1 MSHQALAIFYCYFN
15 GDCLLAESKMCQMN
29 LVRPDRVNAHLH
41 PSSEQ
46 ALVRGLADRTGDH
59 ASFAKAKS
67 AIANSNHLMQQ

>member
-1 MSHQALAIFYCYFN
+1 
-15 GDCLLAESKMCQMN
+15 MCQMN